1 MFDSLIRWV
10 HSSPEER
17 KHNLPSLL
25 SAVRLPLLETKFLMT
40 RVDQAELV
48 RESLE
53 CRDLV
58 DEAKRFQLVPDL
70 FHEPTSRS
78 PRMVPRHATIGTL
91 MAVGGKESSEN
102 ITRYHNRCQCNL
114 IIFD

>member
-1 MFDSLIRWV
+1 M
-10 HSSPEER
+10 
-17 KHNLPSLL
+17 
-25 SAVRLPLLETKFLMT
+25 
-40 RVDQAELV
+40 

-102 ITRYHNRCQCNL
+102 ITRYYSRCYGNDY
-114 IIFD
+114 I

>member
-1 MFDSLIRWV
+1 MRWIQYN
-10 HSSPEER
+10 PELR
-17 KHNLPSLL
+17 KDHLSSLL

-40 RVDQAELV
+40 RVDQNQLI
-48 RESLE
+48 RQSIE

-58 DEAKRFQLVPDL
+58 DEAKRFHLVPDL
-70 FHEPTSRS
+70 FHEPMSRT

-102 ITRYHNRCQCNL
+102 ITR
-114 IIFD
+114 